1 MVDRFSAPSGSSI
14 DSLTIDADN
23 LTFMREKMKKA
34 FLLTIV
40 LFVAFGLSGC
50 SYNDLTA
57 KQQKVKSEWSTV
69 ESTLQRRADLIP
81 NLVEAAKMAGIQEQE
96 VFGKIADARSMLLN
110 AQKAAPLGSE
120 GDKSPEQRQAV
131 IEANSGLSSAL
142 GRLLVLQENYPQ
154 LRSNESFLKLQD
166 ELAGTENRINV
177 ARIDYTKAV
186 EEYNTLR
193 NSFPTVITASLM
205 GFKEEP
211 YFKADEGAKTAPKI
225 DSESLR
231 KKDEPKSQTTPA
243 NTATPAANSAPA
255 NK

>member
-1 MVDRFSAPSGSSI
+1 
-14 DSLTIDADN
+14 
-23 LTFMREKMKKA
+23 MKKA
-34 FLLTIV
+34 VLIAIV
-40 LFVAFGLSGC
+40 LFAAFGFSGC

-57 KQQKVKSEWSTV
+57 KQQKVRSTWSAV
-69 ESTLQRRADLIP
+69 ESSMQRRADLIP

-96 VFGKIADARSMLLN
+96 VFGKIADARSALLN
-110 AQKAAPLGSE
+110 AQGATGLGTE
-120 GDKSPEQRQAV
+120 GDKSPEQRQA
-131 IEANSGLSSAL
+131 IIQANSGLSSAL

-177 ARIDYTKAV
+177 ARLDYTKAV
-186 EEYNTLR
+186 EDYNTLR
-193 NSFPTVITASLM
+193 NSFPTVLTASLM

-225 DSESLR
+225 DAESLR
-231 KKDEPKSQTTPA
+231 KKEEPKPQTSPA
-243 NTATPAANSAPA
+243 TNSAPTNSNTAA